1 MVCFANLL
9 FNALLLSF
17 VLSSFVLVDSLFYSV
32 ILLLMYT
39 TPTIPFFPF
48 IFYFLQQ
55 FTPYFL
61 YDSVQ
66 FYFNSILCY
75 VNLLQVTLIYV
86 HLCSAF
92 SPFLFTCPHSLT
104 NPSSV
109 RLSFSPPLI
118 YSAQTHSPLH
128 YPHPTSPSPLKN
140 QPKSTQIYAVL
151 LGLASWSLVRPALAF
166 PLSLAHSSI
175 AADDAPR
182 TPLQRTTTTSPSYLL
197 AVVHDLLLR
206 PDLHGRVLLHFVLV
220 VTEALGD
227 LVVEAVNEVLEGG
240 GERILEV
247 FRRV

>member
-1 MVCFANLL
+1 MVCFTNLL
-9 FNALLLSF
+9 FSALLLSF

-32 ILLLMYT
+32 VLLLMYT

-48 IFYFLQQ
+48 IFYF
-55 FTPYFL
+55 FTII
-61 YDSVQ
+61 DSI
-66 FYFNSILCY
+66 FPIRLCLILCY

-118 YSAQTHSPLH
+118 YFTQTHSPLH
-128 YPHPTSPSPLKN
+128 YPHPTSPSPFKN
-140 QPKSTQIYAVL
+140 LPKSTQIYAVL